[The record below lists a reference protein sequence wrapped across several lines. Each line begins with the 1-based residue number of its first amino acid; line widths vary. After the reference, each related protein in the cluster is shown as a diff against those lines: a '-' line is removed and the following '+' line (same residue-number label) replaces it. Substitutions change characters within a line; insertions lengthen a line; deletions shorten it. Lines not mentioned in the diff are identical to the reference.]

1 MKTLAPTALARPREV
16 SPACPR
22 ALIDEVRPRM
32 TGDRARLVTAL
43 LLVALMLCASTLASA
58 QNIVRLS
65 PTTQA
70 VATSDPTL
78 SIDLEIDFAQA
89 TVGGGVEITY
99 DAARLKF
106 DAFTFSGDPN
116 FGLMGPAPG
125 ETLQPLVVGFGWL
138 SFNPPFGVTGFHTIG
153 TLTFVPLAEGQ
164 AIVQTGPSLI
174 SPGQF
179 FGPDTPSP
187 LASDF
192 EAASVH
198 VVPEPTLS
206 VALCSGVV
214 GLSSLVT
221 RRRRVQRGA

>member
-1 MKTLAPTALARPREV
+1 MNTSASTALNRPSEV
-16 SPACPR
+16 STACPR
-22 ALIDEVRPRM
+22 ALIAEVRLRT
-32 TGDRARLVTAL
+32 TGDRAHLVMRL
-43 LLVALMLCASTLASA
+43 LLIVLMLCASTLASA
-58 QNIVRLS
+58 QNTVRLA
-65 PTTQA
+65 PTVQA
-70 VATSDPTL
+70 VATSEPKL
-78 SIDLEIDFAQA
+78 SIELEIDFAQA

-99 DAARLKF
+99 DAARLQF
-106 DAFTFSGDPN
+106 DEFTFSNDPN
-116 FGLMGPAPG
+116 FGLMGPVPG
-125 ETLQPLVVGFGWL
+125 ETLQPLGVGFGWL
-138 SFNPPFGVTGFHTIG
+138 SLSPPFGVSGLHMIG

-179 FGPDTPSP
+179 FGPGSPSP
-187 LASDF
+187 LVVDF

>member
-1 MKTLAPTALARPREV
+1 M
-16 SPACPR
+16 SP
-22 ALIDEVRPRM
+22 
-32 TGDRARLVTAL
+32 L
-43 LLVALMLCASTLASA
+43 LLIALMLCASTLASA

-65 PTTQA
+65 PTAQA

-78 SIDLEIDFAQA
+78 SIDLEIDFAQT

-99 DAARLKF
+99 DAARLRF
-106 DAFTFSGDPN
+106 DAFTFSDDPN
-116 FGLMGPAPG
+116 FGLLGPAPG
-125 ETLQPLVVGFGWL
+125 ETLQPLEIGFGWF
-138 SFNPPFGVTGFHTIG
+138 SFPTSGVSGLHTVG

-174 SPGQF
+174 APGQF
-179 FGPDTPSP
+179 FGPGSPSSP
-187 LASDF
+187 LVVDF